1 MLSTAILWPACPGV
15 HPCLTNFPWLP
26 NSYFQLLWFE
36 LFTTKLP
43 GKSDDKCRQH
53 VEKQRHYSADKGSY
67 SQGYSMVFL
76 VVMYDFESW
85 TIKKPLRQ
93 RIDAFKLWC
102 WGRLL
107 KGPWTERRSN
117 QSILREIN
125 REYSLK
131 GLILKLKLQD
141 FGHPM
146 HTETHWKSP
155 WYCERLRVEGKEG
168 LRGWDGW
175 MALPMQWTWT
185 RANFRRWWETE
196 RSGVLQSVGSQRV
209 RYNWATEQQQLV
221 WMLWW
226 LSNGIMKV
234 SPWFFF

>member
-1 MLSTAILWPACPGV
+1 MNFSDLYLGLLYVGFIFGLLSFCPSYFLCLKSFLRACSLPRSFDLLVQEFILVSPTFHG
-15 HPCLTNFPWLP
+15 CLTHIFSFSGLNYLP
-26 NSYFQLLWFE
+26 LSYLGRVMTNVDSMLKSRDITLL
-36 LFTTKLP
+36 TKVHIV
-43 GKSDDKCRQH
+43 R
-53 VEKQRHYSADKGSY
+53 A
-67 SQGYSMVFL
+67 MVFL

-155 WYCERLRVEGKEG
+155 
-168 LRGWDGW
+168 
-175 MALPMQWTWT
+175 
-185 RANFRRWWETE
+185 
-196 RSGVLQSVGSQRV
+196 
-209 RYNWATEQQQLV
+209 
-221 WMLWW
+221 
-226 LSNGIMKV
+226 
-234 SPWFFF
+234 